1 MSCSI
6 LGKVVENFG
15 YQNVLGQS
23 DRRIFKATTSL
34 EKNNKKVWFFACWS
48 KFIEIKSWLKNIRMG
63 MVINGCAHSGCRN
76 LKLAVSYKE
85 NNGINLFLVF

>member
-6 LGKVVENFG
+6 LGKIVENFG

-34 EKNNKKVWFFACWS
+34 EKNNKKV
-48 KFIEIKSWLKNIRMG
+48 
-63 MVINGCAHSGCRN
+63 
-76 LKLAVSYKE
+76 
-85 NNGINLFLVF
+85 